1 MDCTKSVDGVH
12 MHLESKKVS
21 RNFFWMLWIMY
32 AAVYMTKNCYSA
44 AMASIVNE
52 GILTK
57 TQTGLIS
64 AIFYGVYAP
73 LQVLGGVFADK
84 YNPER
89 MIKIGLVGSGVANLI
104 IFFNQNYYV
113 MLVVWT
119 FNAVIQFALWP
130 SVFKIISSQLEPG
143 YRAKGVYFISFSS
156 TFGLIL
162 SYLIAAILSEWQY
175 NFMVSAV
182 SLFGFAIVFHIV
194 DVKVERYMVPDHRPR
209 PKDGI
214 IETKKSSVPAWKLFL
229 YSGFYLLILIT
240 ILRTVTAN
248 GIKTLTATFLM
259 ESYEKISPS
268 IGNLLNILIIVAG
281 ILGVMFVNQFV
292 YPRMI
297 RNEVLAIMLLVGLS
311 IIPVLVIT
319 FAGKISVTIIIVAL
333 CMAAFLLTATNVIAS
348 RCCAAFAKYGKNG
361 LASGVNNSCASI
373 AIMIQNYGILS
384 IADHKGWSTVVW
396 LWVIMLVVCVML
408 ATIAFPLWKRFK
420 KERV

>member
-1 MDCTKSVDGVH
+1 MDSAKNVDGVH
-12 MHLESKKVS
+12 MHLEDKKVS

-32 AAVYMTKNCYSA
+32 AVVYMTKNCYSA

-57 TQTGLIS
+57 SQTGLIS

-73 LQVLGGVFADK
+73 LQILGGVFADK

-104 IFFNQNYYV
+104 IFFIQNYYV
-113 MLVVWT
+113 MLAVWT
-119 FNAVIQFALWP
+119 FNAIIQFALWP

-143 YRAKGVYFISFSS
+143 YRARGVYFISFSS

-162 SYLIAAILSEWQY
+162 SYFIAAIVSKWQY
-175 NFMVSAV
+175 NFLISAV

-194 DVKVERYMVPDHRPR
+194 DVKVEKHMLPDHSPR
-209 PKDGI
+209 LKDGI
-214 IETKKSSVPAWKLFL
+214 VKIKHSSVPAWKLFL

-292 YPRMI
+292 YPRLI

-311 IIPVLVIT
+311 IIPVIVMT
-319 FAGKISVTIIIVAL
+319 FAGKISVTVIILAL
-333 CMAAFLLTATNVIAS
+333 CVTAFLLTTTDMIAS

-384 IADHKGWSTVVW
+384 LADYKGWNTVVW
-396 LWVIMLVVCVML
+396 LWGVMLVACVML
-408 ATIAFPLWKRFK
+408 AAVAFPLWRRFK
-420 KERV
+420 KN

>member
-12 MHLESKKVS
+12 MHLENKKVS

-32 AAVYMTKNCYSA
+32 AVVYMTKNCYSA

-57 TQTGLIS
+57 SQTGLIS

-73 LQVLGGVFADK
+73 LQILGGVFADK

-130 SVFKIISSQLEPG
+130 SVFKVISSQLEPG
-143 YRAKGVYFISFSS
+143 YRARGVYFISFSS

-162 SYLIAAILSEWQY
+162 SYFIAAIVSEWQY
-175 NFMVSAV
+175 NFIISAV

-194 DVKVERYMVPDHRPR
+194 DIKVEKHMVQDHSPR

-214 IETKKSSVPAWKLFL
+214 VETKKSSVPAWKLFL

-311 IIPVLVIT
+311 IIPVLVMT
-319 FAGKISVTIIIVAL
+319 FAGKISVTVIIVAL
-333 CMAAFLLTATNVIAS
+333 CVAAFLLTATNMIAS

-361 LASGVNNSCASI
+361 LASGVNNSCCSI
-373 AIMIQNYGILS
+373 AIMLQNYGILS
-384 IADHKGWSTVVW
+384 LADHKGWNTVVW
-396 LWVIMLVVCVML
+396 LWVIMLVVCGML
-408 ATIAFPLWKRFK
+408 AMIAFPLWKRFK